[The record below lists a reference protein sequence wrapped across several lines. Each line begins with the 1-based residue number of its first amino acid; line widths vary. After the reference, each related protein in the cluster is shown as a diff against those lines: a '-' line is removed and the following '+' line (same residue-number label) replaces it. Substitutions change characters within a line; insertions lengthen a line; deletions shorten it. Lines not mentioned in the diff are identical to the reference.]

1 MSAAYSYAVP
11 STELERSPGRIE
23 QVFVGGVFLALAFG
37 ALDMGAVQPDA
48 QFVLRTAASV
58 LFVLWAILQ
67 LVRGELRIAP
77 SPLYA
82 PALAFLGLA
91 IIQIVFGL
99 TAYRHDT
106 LVESINLA
114 CYGLFAFLIL
124 QSLGGV
130 HSDKL
135 LTLGIS
141 GFGLA
146 VAVFALLQSFASNGK
161 LYWVVPV
168 PTDAF
173 FFGPYVNHNHYAGL
187 MEMLIPFPLI
197 FAVQRSVKVAQRIF
211 LALSAVVMGV
221 SVVVSGSRG
230 GVVALGCQILLLALI
245 GRFTRMKRGAAFALL
260 MILIAMSIL
269 LAVIADSG
277 VAARIG
283 TLRQPSRAD
292 VAGWRMHLNRDS
304 LAMWRARPILGW
316 GLGTFPTVY
325 PQFRSFYDDVPIHEA
340 HNDYMQ
346 LLAEIGAIGGLITI
360 WFLVAVFRLGWRN
373 LSQSH
378 ASVDKGITTAAIVSV
393 SGILIHSVSDF
404 NLHIPANAALFFV
417 MCAVAAAPVVQRT
430 KPLDEKHFGG
440 RGHVAPDD
448 SSDVEPLQ
456 GVVEFPQR
464 LRVVARRS

>member
-1 MSAAYSYAVP
+1 MSAVHSYAVP
-11 STELERSPGRIE
+11 SVELECSPGRIDPLL
-23 QVFVGGVFLALAFG
+23 VGGVFLALAFG
-37 ALDMGAVQPDA
+37 VLDMGAVQVEA
-48 QFVLRTAASV
+48 QFVLRTVAAA
-58 LFVLWAILQ
+58 LFVLWAISQ

-82 PALAFLGLA
+82 PALAFMGLA
-91 IIQIVFGL
+91 IIQLVSGV

-106 LVESINLA
+106 LVELLNVG
-114 CYGLFAFLIL
+114 CYGVLAFVML
-124 QSLGGV
+124 QSLR
-130 HSDKL
+130 SAYTDK

-161 LYWVVPV
+161 LFWMVQV

-197 FAVQRSVKVAQRIF
+197 FTAQRSLSVARRMF
-211 LALSAVVMGV
+211 FALSAVVMGV
-221 SVVVSGSRG
+221 SIVVSGSRG
-230 GVVALGCQILLLALI
+230 GVVALGCQVLLLALI
-245 GRFTRMKRGAAFALL
+245 GRFTRMKRGAAAALL
-260 MILIAMSIL
+260 VILMAMAVL
-269 LAVIADSG
+269 LAVVADSA

-283 TLRQPSRAD
+283 TLREPSRAD

-346 LLAEIGAIGGLITI
+346 LLAETGAIGGLITI
-360 WFLVAVFRLGWRN
+360 WFLVAVFRQGWRN
-373 LSQSH
+373 LSQSR
-378 ASVDKGITTAAIVSV
+378 ASGDKGITIAAIVSI

-404 NLHIPANAALFFV
+404 NLHIPANAALFFA
-417 MCAVAAAPVVQRT
+417 MCAIAAAPVTQRT
-430 KPLDEKHFGG
+430 KSSDEKHLGG
-440 RGHVAPDD
+440 KGYVAPGD
-448 SSDVEPLQ
+448 SPDVEALE
-456 GVVEFPQR
+456 GVAEFPQR